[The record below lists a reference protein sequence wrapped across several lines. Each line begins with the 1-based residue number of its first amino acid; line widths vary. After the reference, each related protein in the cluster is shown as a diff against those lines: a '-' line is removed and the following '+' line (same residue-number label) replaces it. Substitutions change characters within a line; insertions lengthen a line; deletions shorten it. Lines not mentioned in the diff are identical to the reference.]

1 MLNITLKEARKAAG
15 LTQNEVATAL
25 GVGQSFLSK
34 LERGDKRPNVE
45 LLSKMAVLYGVTES
59 SLIGTETNQSMQHAL
74 IEGDFIPAG
83 LRELSQDKA
92 LIDALAISS
101 EEWRTLLTLNVSG
114 VNKAGYIQLLTT
126 IRGVSKQSAQR

>member
-1 MLNITLKEARKAAG
+1 MLNIKLKEARKAAG

-25 GVGQSFLSK
+25 GFGQSFLSK

-45 LLSKMAVLYGVTES
+45 LLSKMAALYGVTES
-59 SLIGTETNQSMQHAL
+59 SLIGTVETNQPIQQSL
-74 IEGDFIPAG
+74 INDDFVPAG

-92 LIDALAISS
+92 LVVALAISS

-114 VNKAGYIQLLTT
+114 VSKSGYIQLLTT
-126 IRGVSKQSAQR
+126 IRGVSKQ